1 MADADRLLG
10 MYLHLARASHMRQQP
25 MVRAKLLVLAGV
37 QAEEMGLAQISA
49 LCRHKILMHN
59 RRHLVRRWP
68 TLETALTDE
77 HFQTYLKQLKRRY
90 SREKIEHMM
99 HALGIEMGQEREAYF
114 NDLEYAAALLDTRPD
129 EIADVL
135 AESGSLR
142 SSGPQAEQLA
152 KAVVPHGAA
161 TTARRVRDVWL
172 VWAPFVAGL
181 LVLCALAVAS
191 RVLGR

>member
-1 MADADRLLG
+1 CGLPRGLTNFSFDDYHIGQRAATRALARLTGTLGMADADRLLG

-37 QAEEMGLAQISA
+37 QAGGMGLAQISA
-49 LCRHKILMHN
+49 LCGHKILMHN

-114 NDLEYAAALLDTRPD
+114 N
-129 EIADVL
+129 
-135 AESGSLR
+135 
-142 SSGPQAEQLA
+142 
-152 KAVVPHGAA
+152 
-161 TTARRVRDVWL
+161 
-172 VWAPFVAGL
+172 
-181 LVLCALAVAS
+181 
-191 RVLGR
+191 